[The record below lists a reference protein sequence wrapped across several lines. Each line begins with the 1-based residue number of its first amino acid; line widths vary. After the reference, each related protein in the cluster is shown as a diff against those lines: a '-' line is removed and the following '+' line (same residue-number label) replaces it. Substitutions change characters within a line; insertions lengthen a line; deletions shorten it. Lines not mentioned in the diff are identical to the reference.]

1 VFPFFAVVGTR
12 YVPEQE
18 RLFVYFALGTVII
31 IGAKALEFF
40 NDFSN
45 HRATDVKA
53 DGKDIVS
60 VEIDLN
66 RESQA

>member
-1 VFPFFAVVGTR
+1 VLGVPVLAVVGTR

-18 RLFVYFALGTVII
+18 RLLIYFALGTVII

-66 RESQA
+66 RQ